1 MLSLFRS
8 KKSASET
15 PQTELALA
23 RQQASEYAMAF
34 DLLAMVSQSDSENEV
49 IERILGL
56 FETLFSPK
64 KIIYA
69 SLVNGKLDM
78 LHSIPPLTE
87 EVQDVVKERLE
98 RQYKGGLDTAADGFL
113 LKITY
118 QGKAVG
124 LIEIGGITF
133 PEHKAHYMNLA
144 LSIME
149 VCGLAIENAK
159 RLEQLKKR
167 EVQLRSEKEKLEIAL
182 AEVKTLSGL
191 LPICMHCKSIRD
203 DEGYWN
209 QIEEYIHHRAD
220 VTFSHGICKAC
231 AKKYYPDIDM
241 NGKGDDNT

>member
-1 MLSLFRS
+1 MLSLFRP

-15 PQTELALA
+15 PQAELALA

-49 IERILGL
+49 IQQILYL
-56 FETLFSPK
+56 FETLFSPGRM
-64 KIIYA
+64 IYA
-69 SLVNGKLDM
+69 SLVNGKPDM
-78 LHSIPPLTE
+78 LHSISPLTE
-87 EVQDVVKERLE
+87 THDAVKERME
-98 RQYKGGLDTAADGFL
+98 RQHKGTLDTLPDGFF

-124 LIEIGGITF
+124 LVEIDEIAF
-133 PEHKAHYMNLA
+133 PEHRGHYLNLA
-144 LSIME
+144 LAIVE

-167 EVQLRSEKEKLEIAL
+167 EAQLRSEKEKLEKAL
-182 AEVKTLSGL
+182 GEVKTLSGL

-203 DEGYWN
+203 DEGYWSK
-209 QIEEYIHHRAD
+209 IEEYIHHHAD

-231 AKKYYPDIDM
+231 AKKYYPDMDLY
-241 NGKGDDNT
+241 GDEDDNA